1 MLRFSRLLFAAA
13 LALGPVAQAQA
24 PADVAGEWDVTINSP
39 QGTNQSVLTLKK
51 DGDAWSGAMKGA
63 RGERVLQDIV
73 VKGNELRFAMKV
85 NFQGNDAIFSYVGT
99 LEKGALKGSADFAGM
114 ATGDWSAVRKAAVSA
129 SGPATGAAP
138 APPAAPGAIDVSG
151 NWVFAVETGAG
162 SGQPTFTFKQ
172 DGEKLTGTY
181 SGAFGK
187 ANLTGTLKGGEIK
200 SRSAARPRARAPR
213 SSTPARSSTRT
224 ACRGPC
230 RSAASA
236 RAPGPASGSEGAELP
251 LLGRR
256 SEVRAPLLQ

>member
-1 MLRFSRLLFAAA
+1 MLRFSRLLFVAAIA
-13 LALGPVAQAQA
+13 LVPVAQAQA
-24 PADVAGEWDVTINSP
+24 PADVAGEWDVTVNSP
-39 QGTNQSVLTLKK
+39 QGTNQGVLILKK
-51 DGDAWSGAMKGA
+51 DADNWSGTWKSP
-63 RGERVLQDIV
+63 RGERALQDIA

-85 NFQGNDAIFSYVGT
+85 NFQGNDMVFTYTGM

-138 APPAAPGAIDVSG
+138 APPAAAGAIDISG

-200 SRSAARPRARAPR
+200 FSFSGEAGGQSAEVVYTGKVINKD
-213 SSTPARSSTRT
+213 SMQGTVQL
-224 ACRGPC
+224 G
-230 RSAASA
+230 
-236 RAPGPASGSEGAELP
+236 GLGEGTWT
-251 LLGRR
+251 GKR
-256 SEVRAPLLQ
+256 Q